1 MNQIHIDVLKEIA
14 CFSPN
19 MTVYSL
25 SLSLSLK
32 THLIIFSKKN
42 LPKNRVT
49 NKPYLV
55 FPTSLFW

>member
-25 SLSLSLK
+25 SLSLSLSFLA
-32 THLIIFSKKN
+32 HLIVKKFAFFSFES
-42 LPKNRVT
+42 LPGKYNGI
-49 NKPYLV
+49 
-55 FPTSLFW
+55 